1 MIFAAQ
7 KIAKEDPDLAE
18 NIGLL
23 LVVSEELDHIGM
35 VVCLLQNILRIHER
49 LIIKIF
55 FNSSFQSFLHERK
68 NGSEKKKEK
77 NGNLIDK

>member
-7 KIAKEDPDLAE
+7 KIAREDPDLAE

-35 VVCLLQNILRIHER
+35 VVCLIHNI
-49 LIIKIF
+49 
-55 FNSSFQSFLHERK
+55 SSKSMDYSLLP
-68 NGSEKKKEK
+68 KE
-77 NGNLIDK
+77 I

>member
-1 MIFAAQ
+1 MVFAAQ

-35 VVCLLQNILRIHER
+35 VVCLLRSNSQNLWITYCCLN
-49 LIIKIF
+49 F
-55 FNSSFQSFLHERK
+55 
-68 NGSEKKKEK
+68 
-77 NGNLIDK
+77 

>member
-7 KIAKEDPDLAE
+7 KIAKEDPALAE

-35 VVCLLQNILRIHER
+35 VVCLLQYIHKICGLLKEYFEKYVKNIRYCSAFHFIH
-49 LIIKIF
+49 
-55 FNSSFQSFLHERK
+55 FLV
-68 NGSEKKKEK
+68 
-77 NGNLIDK
+77 D